1 MAELTA
7 KVKIR
12 AEDRF
17 SGVASKVSA
26 AGGKL
31 AGSFDQ
37 VGRELADLDRRGAA
51 AKRLE
56 TLGARLGKTGQAMDA
71 ARRKTAELGRQI
83 AAAGD
88 PAAKKLQREFD
99 AARRKSDALKRS
111 HRQQRDEV
119 RSLGE
124 QLRSAGIDTRR
135 LGDAQ
140 RGIAADMDRATRKME
155 RMAEAADQVSAAQK
169 RLDRSSE
176 RASRGALI
184 AGELRTFGR
193 GTLNLLADPLERVR
207 ELSAARG
214 SLARLG
220 MERAGIDA
228 VAARGR
234 ALAVDVAGID
244 PAAFVRSAYDIRSG
258 IEALDAGGV
267 ADFTELSAIAARAT
281 EASAE
286 EMTGL
291 FATGYGMFKR
301 TLFADAT
308 DRQFGETFAAQLAR
322 SVQAFKTNGSKMQ
335 QAIQS
340 AGASMANA
348 GVSME
353 SQFAALGMLQSKME
367 AGEAGTALKALAA
380 NAAKA
385 DEHFR
390 EQGLGVRTLDA
401 RGNVLPLADLLEQVQ
416 REFRGMGASE
426 RGEELRQAFG
436 SEEAVRFFDS
446 LWGQADALRAAEADI
461 RSAGERGAQA
471 VRDAVDAADEG
482 NIDAR
487 LAKIEARWN
496 EVGLKIGEALVPALE
511 TAAPAIEWLAE
522 KISAFA
528 EENPKWTQALV
539 GVAGVVGGLAIVGGT
554 AMTAVLNLAL
564 AVDWLGRRAAANRA
578 EMLAGGI
585 GGPGPGKAGRGGFRG
600 LGGKVRDLGKGG
612 FRGLAGKIGE
622 FGRGRGRQALGMLK
636 GKAGIAGALIGAA
649 AIGGTLLDK
658 ELSAREKAAEAT
670 KEAGGIGG
678 AMAGAALGAALG
690 SVVPLVGT
698 VIGGLIGSV
707 AGGLAGGKIGSFA
720 GQAFHDPAL
729 AGKIENAG
737 VEEPG
742 KPAARQLGGRRA
754 PRLATAAAGA
764 ALAVPLAAAGIPASA
779 PDATSGS
786 PPTAAAEPALAV
798 PLAAAGIPASA
809 PDATSGSPPTAAAE
823 PALAVPLAAAETPA
837 SAPDATPEPPA
848 PAAAESRAEPS
859 GARRAEP
866 PPPSVTW
873 NVRISI
879 QQLPGESAEELA
891 DRVIEKLEDA
901 QRQGRLEA
909 LYDAG

>member
-7 KVKIR
+7 KVQIR

-17 SGVASKVSA
+17 SGVAGKVSA

-31 AGSFDQ
+31 AGSFDK
-37 VGRELADLDRRGAA
+37 VGGELADLDRRGAA

-56 TLGARLGKTGQAMDA
+56 TLGARLGKTGQAMDQ
-71 ARRKTAELGRQI
+71 ARRKTAELGRKI

-119 RSLGE
+119 RSLAE
-124 QLRSAGIDTRR
+124 QLRSAGIDTRK

-155 RMAEAADQVSAAQK
+155 RMAEAADQVSAAQGRVDK
-169 RLDRSSE
+169 WSQ
-176 RASRGALI
+176 RAARGALI
-184 AGELRTFGR
+184 SGELRNFGR
-193 GTLNLLADPLERVR
+193 GTLNLLAGPLEAIR

-228 VAARGR
+228 VSERGR

-258 IEALDAGGV
+258 ISALDARGV
-267 ADFTELSAIAARAT
+267 ADFTELSAITARAT

-308 DRQFGETFAAQLAR
+308 DREFGGTFAAQLTGA
-322 SVQAFKTNGSKMQ
+322 VQAFKTTGSKMQ

-340 AGASMANA
+340 AGAAMANA

-385 DEHFR
+385 DEYFR

-426 RGEELRQAFG
+426 RGEALRQAFG

-461 RSAGERGAQA
+461 RAAGEGGAQA
-471 VRDAVDAADEG
+471 VRDAVDAADED
-482 NIDAR
+482 NFDAR
-487 LAKIEARWN
+487 MDKLEARWN
-496 EVGLKIGEALVPALE
+496 EVGLKIGEALIPALE
-511 TAAPAIEWLAE
+511 AAAPMVEWLAE
-522 KISAFA
+522 KISGFA
-528 EENPKWTQALV
+528 EGAPVWTRILV
-539 GVAGVVGGLAIVGGT
+539 GALGAAGAVALIAAPVVTAVTNLGLAIAFLGKQ
-554 AMTAVLNLAL
+554 ARRSKAAVLAD
-564 AVDWLGRRAAANRA
+564 A
-578 EMLAGGI
+578 I
-585 GGPGPGKAGRGGFRG
+585 GGPAGGAPPGKAGRGFRG
-600 LGGKVRDLGKGG
+600 LGDKLRGLRKGG
-612 FRGLAGKIGE
+612 FRGLAGKVFE

-658 ELSAREKAAEAT
+658 KLSAGEKAAGVT

-690 SVVPLVGT
+690 SVVPVVGT
-698 VIGGLIGSV
+698 VIGGLLGSV
-707 AGGLAGGKIGSFA
+707 AGGLAGHKIGSFA
-720 GQAFHDPAL
+720 SQVFHDPAL
-729 AGKIENAG
+729 AGKIEQAG
-737 VEEPG
+737 IEESG

-754 PRLATAAAGA
+754 PRLATAAAA
-764 ALAVPLAAAGIPASA
+764 TALAVPLAAAGIPAGDTDTT
-779 PDATSGS
+779 PDS
-786 PPTAAAEPALAV
+786 PLPAAE
-798 PLAAAGIPASA
+798 I
-809 PDATSGSPPTAAAE
+809 
-823 PALAVPLAAAETPA
+823 
-837 SAPDATPEPPA
+837 
-848 PAAAESRAEPS
+848 RAEPS
-859 GARRAEP
+859 EARRPEP
-866 PPPSVTW
+866 APAPSVTW

-901 QRQGRLEA
+901 QRQGRLEG

>member
-7 KVKIR
+7 KVQIR

-31 AGSFDQ
+31 AGSFDK
-37 VGRELADLDRRGAA
+37 VGSELADLDRRGAA

-56 TLGARLGKTGQAMDA
+56 TLGARLGKTGQALDQ
-71 ARRKTAELGRQI
+71 ARRKTAELGRKI

-124 QLRSAGIDTRR
+124 QLRSAGIDTRK

-155 RMAEAADQVSAAQK
+155 RMAEAADQVSAAQGRVDK
-169 RLDRSSE
+169 WSQ
-176 RASRGALI
+176 RAARGALVS
-184 AGELRTFGR
+184 GELRNFGR
-193 GTLNLLADPLERVR
+193 GTLNMLAGPVEAIR

-228 VAARGR
+228 VSARGR

-258 IEALDAGGV
+258 ISALDAGGV
-267 ADFTELSAIAARAT
+267 ADFTELSAITARAT

-308 DRQFGETFAAQLAR
+308 DREFGETFAAQLAK
-322 SVQAFKTNGSKMQ
+322 SVQAFKTNGGKMQ

-340 AGASMANA
+340 AGAAMANA

-367 AGEAGTALKALAA
+367 AGEAGTALKAVAA

-385 DEHFR
+385 DEYFR

-401 RGNVLPLADLLEQVQ
+401 RGNVLPLAELLGQVQ

-426 RGEELRQAFG
+426 RGESLRQAFG

-461 RSAGERGAQA
+461 RAAGEGGAQA

-482 NIDAR
+482 NFDAR
-487 LAKIEARWN
+487 MDKLEARWN
-496 EVGLKIGEALVPALE
+496 EVGLKIGEALIPSLE
-511 TAAPAIEWLAE
+511 AAAPMVEWLAE
-522 KISAFA
+522 KISGFA
-528 EENPKWTQALV
+528 EGSPVWTRILAGSVAAVGGIALV
-539 GVAGVVGGLAIVGGT
+539 AAPVVTAVTNLGLAIALLGRHSRRSK
-554 AMTAVLNLAL
+554 AAVLAD
-564 AVDWLGRRAAANRA
+564 A
-578 EMLAGGI
+578 I
-585 GGPGPGKAGRGGFRG
+585 GGPAGGAPPGKPGRGGFRG
-600 LGGKVRDLGKGG
+600 LGDKLGGLRKGG
-612 FRGLAGKIGE
+612 FRGLAGKVGE
-622 FGRGRGRQALGMLK
+622 FGRSAGPKALGMLK

-649 AIGGTLLDK
+649 AIGSTLLDK
-658 ELSAREKAAEAT
+658 KLGAGEKAAGVT

-690 SVVPLVGT
+690 SVVPVVGT
-698 VIGGLIGSV
+698 VIGGLLGSV
-707 AGGLAGGKIGSFA
+707 AGGLAGHKIGSFA
-720 GQAFHDPAL
+720 GRAFHDPAL

-742 KPAARQLGGRRA
+742 KPAARQLGGRRL

-764 ALAVPLAAAGIPASA
+764 ALAVPLAAAGIPAGA
-779 PDATSGS
+779 PDAAPDLSPLPAAESPAGASGAR
-786 PPTAAAEPALAV
+786 PAEPA
-798 PLAAAGIPASA
+798 AA
-809 PDATSGSPPTAAAE
+809 
-823 PALAVPLAAAETPA
+823 
-837 SAPDATPEPPA
+837 
-848 PAAAESRAEPS
+848 R
-859 GARRAEP
+859 
-866 PPPSVTW
+866 PSVTW
-873 NVRISI
+873 NVTISI
-879 QQLPGESAEELA
+879 QQLPGESAEDLA

-901 QRQGRLEA
+901 QRQGRLEG